1 MSKRS
6 LGLGRGLDAL
16 ISGSSGGDGRELTTD
31 IPATMISPNRFQ
43 PRQVFDEEAL
53 EELAQSIRL
62 HGVVQPLIVRKIING
77 YELVAGERRWR
88 AAQMAG
94 LKSLPAVI
102 RDYNDAEVTEIAL
115 IENLQREDLNPIE
128 EATAYKRL
136 MEEFNLTQ
144 DEVARKIGRS
154 RPHIANLLRLLNLA
168 PQIQEYVSRET
179 LTMGQVRP
187 LLALPDYDEQLKMAK
202 LIIDKDLTARAVE
215 EMVKGGVNAPKEKKE
230 EDRPR
235 GELVTRAEQQL
246 NVRLGV
252 PVKIAQGKRKSK
264 IVIEYTN
271 EDDFAR
277 IMSILAPDGQD

>member
-144 DEVARKIGRS
+144 DEVARKIGHS

>member
-16 ISGSSGGDGRELTTD
+16 ISGSAGGDGQELTTD
-31 IPATMISPNRFQ
+31 VPATMISPNRFQ

-62 HGVVQPLIVRKIING
+62 HGVVQPLIVRKIVNG

-88 AAQMAG
+88 AARMAG

-136 MEEFNLTQ
+136 MEEFSLTQ
-144 DEVARKIGRS
+144 EEVARKIGRS

-187 LLALPDYDEQLKMAK
+187 LLALPDHDEQLKMAK
-202 LIIDKDLTARAVE
+202 VIIDKDLTARAVE

-235 GELVTRAEQQL
+235 GELVMRAEQQL

-277 IMSILAPDGQD
+277 IMSMLAPDGQD